1 MKIFE
6 YKRIG
11 GKLISVSFNYS
22 DSIFSEVKIYG
33 DFFIFPEDAIEIL
46 EKSIEGKTYIE
57 LPETINNF
65 LSLGIRFYG
74 ITKDDLMEVFK
85 GAINEK

>member
-6 YKRIG
+6 YKPIG
-11 GKLISVSFNYS
+11 GKLISISFNYS
-22 DSIFSEVKIYG
+22 NSIFSEVKIYG
-33 DFFIFPEDAIEIL
+33 DFFIFPEEAIEIL
-46 EKSIEGKTYIE
+46 EKSIEGKSYSE
-57 LPETINNF
+57 LPDTIDNF

-74 ITKDDLMEVFK
+74 ITKEDLIEVFR